1 MLIDSRQMGKTKTR
15 REARRRI
22 RVSFYICSL
31 FQWHCANGKSR
42 LYFDFFRGHL
52 KIFLRFRCQY
62 RACMSV
68 QCIEKRTWMKKRI
81 DAKQL
86 DVNVKGT
93 ITPSSA
99 FTSASDTPSIWLREG
114 KMLSGKKKRD
124 YRKLFFV
131 ACSNKESKTRTKPSQ
146 ETERNN
152 SRTHQIETL
161 NLK

>member
-99 FTSASDTPSIWLREG
+99 FTSASDNWYSVHMTARG
-114 KMLSGKKKRD
+114 KNVVGQ
-124 YRKLFFV
+124 
-131 ACSNKESKTRTKPSQ
+131 EETRLQ
-146 ETERNN
+146 ETFFCGLLEQRKQNEN
-152 SRTHQIETL
+152 KTESRDGT
-161 NLK
+161 K